1 MPTKEITLLRDLIDR
16 LDLKPFDLQS
26 WKTNSVMVLGRIF
39 GENSRKVDLIRNIQP
54 DFSSWSLRDATG
66 RMTQMDVCRKMGREV
81 LEACIAELEVF
92 GLPEKPD
99 PSANPALGALE
110 EFITVKQSRELAK
123 LIASDM
129 PAEEKTVKMTEILNG
144 LEQEELLAAMVKM
157 LCKT

>member
-1 MPTKEITLLRDLIDR
+1 MPTKEITLLRDQIER

-26 WKTNSVMVLGRIF
+26 WKTNSIMVLGRIF
-39 GENSRKVDLIRNIQP
+39 GENSRKLDLIRNIQP

-81 LEACIAELEVF
+81 LEACISELEIF

-99 PSANPALGALE
+99 PTANPALEALA
-110 EFITVKQSRELAK
+110 EFITVKQSRDLAQ
-123 LIASDM
+123 LIASDT
-129 PAEEKTVKMTEILNG
+129 PSEEKSIKMAEILKG

-157 LCKT
+157 LCK